1 MGCGR
6 MLTTGRIGIG
16 ILSAALLPMASFRAV
31 SAGRVTLAET
41 VEAAQQTA
49 APSAPITVSDV
60 SIQAGGGGEAFVD
73 VSTSRSATYRVL
85 QLKDPDRLVVDL
97 DGANKGT
104 PRELYQ
110 AKSGLLKSVR
120 VAQYRGK
127 NPAVVRVVVDL
138 KGDPTFDVHATPSG
152 IRIELKPR
160 QLAQMSGA
168 PVLNGAH
175 PPGAAPA
182 QRPNPPPPS
191 PPGQLATQQQAAMV
205 AAAVAQAPPQPMPGA
220 QVQPVSQPMMQ
231 GPVIPFYRNLP
242 SRSLDQNE
250 KLLDSL
256 GLKIML
262 GYNYG
267 RGGPDEAAWKT
278 KAAPGVEASRLFIR
292 PTGPGS
298 YRTLELAIAPS
309 AQSGYD
315 LVVYGQQVVQSSTGP
330 NPDFPAIQ
338 QLVNEE
344 VGKIEQAP
352 PPADLL
358 NLSYQ
363 TYNLSYVTA
372 DRALALL
379 KTLGYTTVE
388 YNGQAGEALFQTIYN
403 PVKLGTGRPPIIVK
417 LINSTKTSITE
428 PAPAGA
434 AGAAQA
440 GAPPA
445 GAMPGNQ
452 AMGAG
457 GVSPSGVPQIAGTY
471 LHQMTSGEPQER
483 FLILYDKNDPDSL
496 QALIN
501 VLHTTVD
508 VASRQI
514 MIEAL
519 VIELNANK
527 TLNFGVNFET
537 VQNGVDVANAGLGA
551 SGTAQAGQPLSIF
564 TFTKGAPNI
573 ATFTASLQAYLQRGD
588 AQVLSNPSVLVLDD
602 RQARIQIGE
611 QVPVS
616 QAESNLGTTFSS
628 VSYFPVGIVLNL
640 RPRINEDGSE
650 ITMQTEAIVSAISTA
665 IIPGAAVGAP
675 VVNNREVQSIVRIA
689 DNTPFI
695 IGGLIS
701 TNNTRSV
708 TGIPF
713 LSDIPL
719 LGNLFRS
726 TSFTKTKQ
734 EVIIVITPHVVPL
747 VDKYFS
753 YVIPKDSAQFDR
765 FDYQLFRNAY
775 RVRGSDLFDLGFI
788 YDSDVYKQLVK
799 RVKEA
804 SANNPELKNDAPF
817 ATVLKDG
824 APGEDILVRRMLWE
838 IIDKTNY
845 ARYVNPEQIVFPE
858 NNLAAVGGAG
868 WQIQKLS
875 PLLKNMKHDHEGLA
889 LTFEAQAQ
897 GTAERPFAPP
907 KAVVSYPNVTAQTC
921 ANSLINGNAPNPD
934 GMPLNWMILLTN
946 SDCPPITPRVTTF
959 KLLQEV
965 LVLRRLL
972 ELNKDVPLTIKDFHI
987 GRQIVF
993 PSQEELQQGNPF
1005 VDREVAKLFYE
1016 VFNYYPAFE
1025 QEFNRE
1031 AHYINAKLDGAH
1043 KP

>member
-1 MGCGR
+1 
-6 MLTTGRIGIG
+6 MLTIGRIGIG

-31 SAGRVTLAET
+31 STGPGTLADT
-41 VEAAQQTA
+41 VEAAQQAA
-49 APSAPITVSDV
+49 APGAPITVSDV
-60 SIQAGGGGEAFVD
+60 SIQAGGGGETFVD
-73 VSTSRSATYRVL
+73 VSTSSSATYRVQ
-85 QLKDPDRLVVDL
+85 QLKDPGRLVVDFE
-97 DGANKGT
+97 GANKGT
-104 PRELYQ
+104 PRELYK

-120 VAQYRGK
+120 VAQFRGK
-127 NPAVVRVVVDL
+127 DPAVVRVVVDL

-152 IRIELKPR
+152 VRIELKPR
-160 QLAQMSGA
+160 QLAQASGS
-168 PVLNGAH
+168 PGLNAARPQG
-175 PPGAAPA
+175 PAPA
-182 QRPNPPPPS
+182 QRPNPPPPGT
-191 PPGQLATQQQAAMV
+191 PGQMAIQQHADAV
-205 AAAVAQAPPQPMPGA
+205 VAAVAQAPPQPMPGA

-231 GPVIPFYRNLP
+231 GPALPFYRNVP
-242 SRSLDQNE
+242 SKSLEQNE

-256 GLKIML
+256 GLKIVL
-262 GYNYG
+262 GYNY
-267 RGGPDEAAWKT
+267 RKGGPDEAAWKT
-278 KAAPGVEASRLFIR
+278 KAAPGVEASRLFIK
-292 PTGPGS
+292 PGGPGS
-298 YRTLELAIAPS
+298 YRTVELAIAPS
-309 AQSGYD
+309 AQGGYE
-315 LVVYGQQVVQSSTGP
+315 LVVYGQQVEQSSTGP
-330 NPDFPAIQ
+330 SPDLPAIQ

-344 VGKIEQAP
+344 VGRIEQAP
-352 PPADLL
+352 PPPDLL
-358 NLSYQ
+358 NLNYQ
-363 TYNLSYVTA
+363 TYYLSYVTA

-388 YNGQAGEALFQTIYN
+388 YNGQAGEGLFQTIYN

-434 AGAAQA
+434 AGQA
-440 GAPPA
+440 GAAPA

-452 AMGAG
+452 PSMGAG
-457 GVSPSGVPQIAGTY
+457 GVSPSGVPPIAGTY

-501 VLHTTVD
+501 VLQTTVD

-527 TLNFGVNFET
+527 SLNFGVNFET
-537 VQNGVDVANAGLGA
+537 VQNGVDIANAGIGA
-551 SGTAQAGQPLSIF
+551 SGTPQAGQALSIF
-564 TFTKGAPNI
+564 TFTKGAPSI
-573 ATFTASLQAYLQRGD
+573 STFNASLQALLQRGD

-611 QVPVS
+611 QVPV
-616 QAESNLGTTFSS
+616 QQETSNLGTTFSS

-665 IIPGAAVGAP
+665 VIPGAATGAP

-689 DNTPFI
+689 NNTPFI
-695 IGGLIS
+695 VGGLIS
-701 TNNTRSV
+701 TNDTRSV

-726 TSFTKTKQ
+726 STLSKTKQ

-747 VDKYFS
+747 DDKYFS

-765 FDYQLFRNAY
+765 FDYKLFRNAY
-775 RVRGSDLFDLGFI
+775 RVRGSDLFDLKFI
-788 YDSDVYKQLVK
+788 YESDVYKQLFK
-799 RVKEA
+799 RVTEA
-804 SANNPELKNDAPF
+804 SAGNPELKNDPPF
-817 ATVLKDG
+817 AAVQKGG

-838 IIDKTNY
+838 IIDRTDY
-845 ARYVNPEQIVFPE
+845 GRFVNPEKIVFPE

-868 WQIQKLS
+868 WQIATLG
-875 PLLKNMKHDHEGLA
+875 PLLKNLKHDQVGLA

-907 KAVVSYPNVTAQTC
+907 KAVVSYPTVTTKTYADT
-921 ANSLINGNAPNPD
+921 LINGNARNPD
-934 GMPLNWMILLTN
+934 GAPLNWMILL
-946 SDCPPITPRVTTF
+946 SKSYFGIRVPPF

-972 ELNKDVPLTIKDFHI
+972 ELNKDMPLTLKEFHI
-987 GRQIVF
+987 GRQIIF
-993 PSQEELQQGNPF
+993 PSQEEFEQGNTF
-1005 VDREVAKLFYE
+1005 IDRDVAKLFYE

-1031 AHYINAKLDGAH
+1031 AHYINTTLDRAH
-1043 KP
+1043 HQP